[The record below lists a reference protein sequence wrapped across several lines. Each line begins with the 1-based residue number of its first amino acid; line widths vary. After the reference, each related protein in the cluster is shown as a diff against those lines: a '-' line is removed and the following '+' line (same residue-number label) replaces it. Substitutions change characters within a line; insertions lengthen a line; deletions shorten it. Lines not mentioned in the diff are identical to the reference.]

1 MVELYTKSCLGH
13 LYLSGLDICVAMVQ
27 VKVLLKEGSEE
38 IGSYIAVSSFSAV
51 RWL

>member
-1 MVELYTKSCLGH
+1 MHGRIELFGSLN
-13 LYLSGLDICVAMVQ
+13 LSGLDVCVAMVQ

-51 RWL
+51 RWFSK